1 MESSVFLIGFST
13 FLLGF
18 IIGAA
23 VIYFSQKK
31 NEDVSTIKTKL
42 TELQTKINERDGSF
56 KTILDDIKNEK
67 NKFSENKFLE
77 SNGKDMQWD
86 FSLMRCRSRN
96 KCYVKKKNSFL
107 CFQFEYQFHLNCL
120 YE

>member
-23 VIYFSQKK
+23 VIYLTQKK
-31 NEDVSTIKTKL
+31 NDDVSTIRTNL
-42 TELQTKINERDGSF
+42 NELKKDLSERDGSF

-67 NKFSENKFLE
+67 NKFSEIAQELQITLIKI
-77 SNGKDMQWD
+77 SNFTK
-86 FSLMRCRSRN
+86 SPARKPIN
-96 KCYVKKKNSFL
+96 
-107 CFQFEYQFHLNCL
+107 
-120 YE
+120 

>member
-31 NEDVSTIKTKL
+31 LDSATAYYSKSIAYREKYTHIHDTMLLDTYQNLSQNNTL
-42 TELQTKINERDGSF
+42 SAFIN
-56 KTILDDIKNEK
+56 
-67 NKFSENKFLE
+67 
-77 SNGKDMQWD
+77 
-86 FSLMRCRSRN
+86 
-96 KCYVKKKNSFL
+96 
-107 CFQFEYQFHLNCL
+107 
-120 YE
+120 